1 VTSRK
6 KSASAQPA
14 PSADYAILLW
24 FLLALFCVR
33 VLGQILVAFF
43 HVGWLPPMEEWYSGL
58 LPYPQLLASQLLIIA
73 LLTKIGVDFSR
84 GRGYFVESHAYLG
97 TYALWFGYIYLSVMV
112 VRYPVHMYLH
122 PESRWFGQTI
132 PIFFHWVL
140 ATYVILVGLY
150 HRRRMSGAP
159 LRPPE

>member
-1 VTSRK
+1 
-6 KSASAQPA
+6 
-14 PSADYAILLW
+14 
-24 FLLALFCVR
+24 
-33 VLGQILVAFF
+33 
-43 HVGWLPPMEEWYSGL
+43 MEEWYSGL